1 MMDNYEVLVKLSKVN
16 ALKKI
21 TIQAGYM
28 NQKIFWIQKIK
39 VFAEKI

>member
-16 ALKKI
+16 ALKNHNI
-21 TIQAGYM
+21 G
-28 NQKIFWIQKIK
+28 WIHESGVK